1 MADKEPLFT
10 VQFPD
15 NARVT
20 GAPGQI
26 LVDDSG
32 EPTRTIQV
40 PFEKA
45 MKLARMNDAS
55 VTDPE
60 GLVVAK
66 PTVTLTDD
74 RPEAAS
80 KRAEKAEAENVK
92 LRERLDKLEA
102 ALVGKA
108 DRPGPK
114 PGSKPRK

>member
-20 GAPGQI
+20 GEPGKV
-26 LVDDSG
+26 LVDESG
-32 EPTRTIQV
+32 KPTWTIRV
-40 PFEKA
+40 PLEKA
-45 MKLARMNDAS
+45 MKLARMNDAT

-66 PTVTLTDD
+66 PTVVLTDD

-80 KRAEKAEAENVK
+80 KRDEKAEAENVE

-102 ALVGKA
+102 ALAGKA

-114 PGSKPRK
+114 PGPKSRK